1 MVITTGKIKA
11 GHSYASTLLLALIST
26 EVCSHLVT
34 SQIPRALTRTN
45 KEVLPPVL
53 FLDHIEKSV
62 AWGQVAFFNQLS
74 AWEMRGRQGLQDL
87 SLAGSGSVISRLLI
101 TFWKEEEI
109 LETTKL
115 LSALIWPTA
124 HNSCKS

>member
-1 MVITTGKIKA
+1 M
-11 GHSYASTLLLALIST
+11 
-26 EVCSHLVT
+26 
-34 SQIPRALTRTN
+34 
-45 KEVLPPVL
+45 L

-62 AWGQVAFFNQLS
+62 AWGQVAFFNQLR
-74 AWEMRGRQGLQDL
+74 AWDMRGRQSLQDL
-87 SLAGSGSVISRLLI
+87 SLAGSGSVNSRLLV

-124 HNSCKS
+124 HNSCKSWILQGEKEKKKKEEEKKQGQDWL